1 MKRITFFVLTL
12 SLCASAPLRA
22 QDAATEER
30 LNKLSG
36 SIEDIRAAQETINK
50 QLQSLSK
57 EINSLRE
64 QASKPSPNYA
74 AQDDLKR
81 LADAIKEVD
90 RKRQNDAELVRA
102 DLKKLA
108 TLVASGTGPKH
119 TTAGTPGT
127 EPLEQT
133 SAKAQIPDKNF
144 EYEIKDGDTLSIIIQ
159 AYKQKNIK
167 VSLDDILKANP
178 GLNPNKLHPGQKILI
193 PPPKGYKAE
202 G

>member
-1 MKRITFFVLTL
+1 MKRITFFMLTL

-57 EINSLRE
+57 EINTLRE

-108 TLVASGTGPKH
+108 TLVASGAGPKH
-119 TTAGTPGT
+119 PAGGTPST
-127 EPLEQT
+127 DLDQT